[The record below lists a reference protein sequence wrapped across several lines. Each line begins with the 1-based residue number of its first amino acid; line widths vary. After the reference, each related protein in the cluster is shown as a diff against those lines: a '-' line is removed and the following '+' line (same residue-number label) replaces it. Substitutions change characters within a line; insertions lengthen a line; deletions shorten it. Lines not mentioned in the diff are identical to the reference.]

1 MADKTEWDSAVVE
14 PAPTEDRLP
23 DEAREPGPHHGGA
36 PQRPTSLVGADVPHD
51 NAISHVTG
59 TVQYTEDLAAGL
71 AGVLHA
77 WPVQAPIARGRIVA
91 LDAAAALAAPG
102 VVKVLTIDDIPGT
115 NQIAFAGD
123 QPLIHPEVVHEGQAV
138 AWVLAE
144 TRQQAID
151 GALAVRVEYERL
163 PAVLTLDEAIA
174 ADEWLF
180 EPMHLLT
187 GDAAAALASAAHV
200 VTGTTVFGGQEHLY
214 FECQTAL
221 AQVDSEGQ
229 VVVHSS
235 TQAPASTQGAVAA
248 VLGVALHQVTV
259 ESLRMG
265 GAFGGKETQA
275 DPVAAVAALGSV
287 LTRRPVLVRLD
298 RAADSTLTGKR
309 HPGRAE
315 WRIGFDADLRIVGL
329 TADIVLDGGWCADL
343 SQAVVARALCHIDNA
358 YLIPAAD
365 VLGRAARTNKTSQT
379 AFRGFG
385 GPQGMFV
392 IEDIMGRA
400 ALRLGVEPDELRRR
414 NFYRPGERTPYQQ
427 EVNAADR
434 LGLVWEQARTDADYD
449 RLRREVDAFNAA
461 HEHTKRGLAITPVK
475 FGVSFNQTFLNQAG
489 ALVHVYRDGTVLV
502 SHGGTEMG
510 QGLHTKMLMV
520 AAEELGIPLRSVR
533 LAPTRTDKVPNS
545 SATSA
550 STGADLN
557 GYAVQDACAQ
567 IIARL
572 RTVAAE
578 LLETDA
584 AGVTFADGVV
594 SGGGR
599 SLPWAEVV
607 EGAYVRRVQLWSSGF
622 YSTPGLSW
630 NAAGG
635 VRGTPFKYFVY
646 DAGVTQVEV
655 DGDTGAYRWLSA
667 DLACDAGDS
676 LAPLL
681 DVGQIEGAYVQ
692 GVGWLTQEELLWDTS
707 DDPGRRGR
715 LATRAFST
723 YKIPGLLDIPER
735 LGVRLMTG
743 FGGDGS
749 IHGSKAVGEPPLML
763 AFSAFEALRDA
774 VAAFGPPRHEV
785 VLPAP
790 ATPEAVYWAIKDARA
805 AAGRAG

>member
-1 MADKTEWDSAVVE
+1 MADKRDWDSAVVE
-14 PAPTEDRLP
+14 PAPAEDHLP
-23 DEAREPGPHHGGA
+23 DEARRPRPDHGAA
-36 PQRPTSLVGADVPHD
+36 PQRPTSLVGSDVPHD
-51 NAISHVTG
+51 NALTHVTG
-59 TVQYTEDLAAGL
+59 TVHYTEDLAAG
-71 AGVLHA
+71 AVGVLHG
-77 WPVQAPIARGRIVA
+77 WPVQSPIARGRIVE
-91 LDAAAALAAPG
+91 LDAAAALALPG
-102 VVKVLTIDDIPGT
+102 VVRVLTIDDIPGT

-123 QPLIHPEVVHEGQAV
+123 EPLIHPEVVYEGQAV
-138 AWVLAE
+138 CWVLAE

-151 GALAVRVEYERL
+151 GALAVRVEYEQL
-163 PAVLTLDEAIA
+163 PAILTLEEAIA

-180 EPMHLLT
+180 EPMHLVA
-187 GDAAAALASAAHV
+187 GDAAGALASAPHV
-200 VTGTTVFGGQEHLY
+200 FEGTTVFGGQEHLY

-221 AQVDSEGQ
+221 GQVDSEGQ

-235 TQAPASTQGAVAA
+235 TQAPAATQGAVAA
-248 VLGVALHQVTV
+248 ALGLPLHQVTV

-275 DPVAAVAALGSV
+275 DAVAAIAALGSV

-298 RAADSTLTGKR
+298 RAVDSTLTGKR

-315 WRIGFDADLRIVGL
+315 WRVGFDDDLRIVAL
-329 TADIVLDGGWCADL
+329 TCDLVLDGGWCADL
-343 SQAVVARALCHIDNA
+343 SEAVVARALCHIDNA
-358 YLIPAAD
+358 YRLPHAD

-400 ALRLGVEPDELRRR
+400 ALRLGVPADDLRRR
-414 NFYRPGERTPYQQ
+414 NFYRSGERTPYQQ
-427 EVNAADR
+427 ELPAADR
-434 LGLVWEQARTDADYD
+434 LGLVWEQARADADYD
-449 RLRREVDAFNAA
+449 SLRRDVDAFNAA
-461 HEHTKRGLAITPVK
+461 HEHVKRGLAITPVK

-489 ALVHVYRDGTVLV
+489 ALVHVYRDGTALV

-510 QGLHTKMLMV
+510 QGLHTKMLLV
-520 AAEELGIPLRSVR
+520 AAEELGVPLRFVR

-557 GYAVQDACAQ
+557 GFAVQDACAQ
-567 IIARL
+567 IITRL
-572 RTVAAE
+572 RPVAAE

-584 AGVTFADGVV
+584 AGVTFAEGVV

-599 SLPWAEVV
+599 TLEWPTLV
-607 EGAYVRRVQLWSSGF
+607 EAAYVRRVQLWSSGF

-630 NAAGG
+630 NAKGG

-676 LAPLL
+676 LSPLL

-707 DDPGRRGR
+707 DDPRRRGR

-735 LGVRLMTG
+735 FRVRLMPG
-743 FGGDGS
+743 FGGDGA

-763 AFSAFEALRDA
+763 PFSAFEALRDA
-774 VAAFGPPRHEV
+774 VAAFGPPRREV
-785 VLPAP
+785 VLRAP
-790 ATPEAVYWAIKDARA
+790 ATAEAVYWAIEDARA
-805 AAGRAG
+805 AAETTG